1 MIFSSRFDNL
11 KKISA
16 LFLILITLI
25 FIDQLSKYFIRL
37 KGGFYICNPNISWGI
52 NLPEFVFWIFWLLAI
67 SVIIFLLAKKIDFFL
82 ESSMLAFILA
92 GAISNIIDRIKFNCV
107 VDFIDLKFWPVFNLA
122 DTFIVTGVI
131 LLLVRWKKI

>member
-1 MIFSSRFDNL
+1 MFFSSRFDNL

-16 LFLILITLI
+16 LFLISITLI

-107 VDFIDLKFWPVFNLA
+107 FDFIDLKFWPVFNLA

-131 LLLVRWKKI
+131 LLLVGWKKI